1 MDNELGLFATAIL
14 WIFVIWVG
22 GLMLL
27 IISKRLAKHWIFIG
41 HSVGFSLLLTPLL
54 FFEHKTIPF
63 QVELIC
69 DKTYEKTTTTDL
81 STYGLNDKGKVEID
95 FNEKTDSFSAFVD
108 KNIYDNSLL
117 GNVHW
122 AYASYAV
129 CIDKVEKKI
138 KESGQ
143 TEFFK
148 TGRFPRLCQEYSEC
162 RGTPFSH
169 IKATARPP
177 LNLDATIEDTSSV
190 TTSSYSFYIL
200 SLIFYISFIVLWRK
214 LMKSMWP

>member
-27 IISKRLAKHWIFIG
+27 IISKRLAKHWLFIS
-41 HSVGFSLLLTPLL
+41 HSVGFSFLLTPLL
-54 FFEHKTIPF
+54 FFEYKTIPF

-81 STYGLNDKGKVEID
+81 STYALNDKGKVEID
-95 FNEKTDSFSAFVD
+95 FNEQTDSFSAFVD
-108 KNIYDNSLL
+108 KNIFDNSLL

-122 AYASYAV
+122 AYGFYAV
-129 CIDKVEKKI
+129 CIKEVEEKI
-138 KESGQ
+138 KESSQ

-148 TGRFPRLCQEYSEC
+148 TGRFPRWCQEYSEC
-162 RGTPFSH
+162 RGSPFSYL
-169 IKATARPP
+169 KEKPP
-177 LNLDATIEDTSSV
+177 LNLDANIEDTSAV
-190 TTSSYSFYIL
+190 TQSSYSFLIL